1 MKNWNVVAVAQGDGF
16 NEALRALREFGLAQR
31 SRFFN
36 VIEMSVA
43 NTREFLD
50 GIARKFSENPEL
62 PGLFSRLLPVEMTF
76 AFSTGEE
83 FRKKAGESVAAF
95 VPELKGK
102 SFHVRIHRRGFKKRF
117 SSPDEERFLDQ
128 LVLGELERSGSPGRI
143 SFEDPDAIIAIE
155 TLEDRAGAALW
166 SREDMA
172 RYPFIRVE

>member
-1 MKNWNVVAVAQGDGF
+1 MKNWNVVAVVRADGF
-16 NEALRALREFGLAQR
+16 NEALGVLREFGHVRR

-43 NTREFLD
+43 NAREFID
-50 GIARKFSENPEL
+50 GIGRKFSENPGL
-62 PGLFSRLLPVEMTF
+62 SALFSRLLPVEMAF
-76 AFSTGEE
+76 AFSTAEE
-83 FRKKAGESVAAF
+83 FREKAGESVRAF
-95 VPELKGK
+95 VPELEGK

-117 SSPDEERFLDQ
+117 SSPDEERFLDR
-128 LVLGELERSGSPGRI
+128 LALDELERSGSPGRI

-155 TLEDRAGAALW
+155 TIEDRAGAALW